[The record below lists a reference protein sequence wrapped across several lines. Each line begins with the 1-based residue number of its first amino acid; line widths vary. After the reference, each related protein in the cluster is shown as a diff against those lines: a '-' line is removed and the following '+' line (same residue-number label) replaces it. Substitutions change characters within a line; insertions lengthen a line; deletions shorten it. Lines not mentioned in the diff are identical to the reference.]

1 MRGRWA
7 LNVALK
13 VLGAVF
19 LVFPLAALAQTRGAH
34 PVPPELLQKAWDE
47 GSVRVIVELGGARV
61 EPESRLSGHERS
73 CSSA

>member
-34 PVPPELLQKAWDE
+34 PVPPDLLQKAWDK
-47 GSVRVIVELGGARV
+47 GTVRVIVELGNVGAV
-61 EPESRLSGHERS
+61 PEGRLL
-73 CSSA
+73 